1 MMMKVAEGTR
11 RFIVPQ
17 PIGHIAGVS
26 VTFDA
31 SLSARRKHETYRR
44 RMQLNLGIRL
54 FENERLL
61 RRQVRAW
68 ITLFAC
74 SAGPTA

>member
-1 MMMKVAEGTR
+1 MMMKVVEGTR
-11 RFIVPQ
+11 RFIVPR
-17 PIGHIAGVS
+17 PIGQIAGVS
-26 VTFDA
+26 ITFDA
-31 SLSARRKHETYRR
+31 SLSARRKHETFHRSV
-44 RMQLNLGIRL
+44 QLNLGIRL
-54 FENERLL
+54 FDHERLL